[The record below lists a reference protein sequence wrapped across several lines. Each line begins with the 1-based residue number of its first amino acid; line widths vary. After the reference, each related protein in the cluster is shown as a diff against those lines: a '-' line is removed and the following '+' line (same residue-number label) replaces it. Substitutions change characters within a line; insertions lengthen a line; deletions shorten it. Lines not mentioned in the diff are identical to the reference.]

1 MIEGMEFTAKSR
13 QQRTEQV
20 ELLKKTIVIYK
31 TVICDLEDENRH
43 LKEELNELETKIRW
57 NLGVILINVIIIIC
71 LFLIA
76 IN

>member
-13 QQRTEQV
+13 QERTEQV
-20 ELLKKTIVIYK
+20 ELLRKTIVIYK
-31 TVICDLEDENRH
+31 TVICDLEDENRL

-57 NLGVILINVIIIIC
+57 NLGVILINVIIILC